1 MKTRSYCCLGKTP
14 LRVYSNCNKH
24 YSYTRPAFTDAGFI
38 FAVMRYQSWMNTAKK
53 IIAAYPGGEPL
64 ALFLKKYFSANKQ
77 HGSKDRKHIAS
88 LCYAYFRIGHAAAG
102 DMETK
107 ILTGIFLSESFHNEV
122 LEHFKPEWSEAI
134 TKTVAEKIEQVKFPV
149 KKIVSFKEELSAAV
163 NHQQYCESFLKQPKL
178 FLRLRPHKKNRV
190 VQQLQKEKI
199 PLALIDEECVA
210 LSNATKLDGII
221 EADKEA
227 VIQDYNSQQVFN
239 FLKTFSLHKKPV
251 TAWDC
256 CAASGGKSIL
266 LYDVLKR
273 NIALTV
279 SDIRLN
285 ILFNLHQRF
294 TKAGIKNYNYFV
306 ADLSQPG
313 FVFPELG
320 FKGVS
325 EKNPLNKFDI
335 IVCDVPCTG
344 SGTWSRT
351 PENLLFFKTPLI
363 DEYAARQQQI
373 VSNAAPYLQEGGLLF
388 YITCSVFKKENED
401 MAQFIKEKFHLQLLH
416 MELLKGYDKKADS
429 MFVAVF
435 CKG

>member
-1 MKTRSYCCLGKTP
+1 
-14 LRVYSNCNKH
+14 
-24 YSYTRPAFTDAGFI
+24 
-38 FAVMRYQSWMNTAKK
+38 MRYQSWMNTAKK

-64 ALFLKKYFSANKQ
+64 ALYLKKYFSANKQ
-77 HGSKDRKHIAS
+77 HGSKDRKHIS
-88 LCYAYFRIGHAAAG
+88 TLCYAFYRMGHAAAG
-102 DMETK
+102 DVETK
-107 ILTGIFLSESFHNEV
+107 ILTGVFLSEPFHNEV
-122 LEHFKPEWSEAI
+122 LEHFKPEWSEMI
-134 TKTVAEKIEQVKFPV
+134 TKPVAEKIAAIKFPV
-149 KKIVSFKEELSAAV
+149 KKIVLFKEELSAAV
-163 NHQQYCESFLKQPKL
+163 NYPKYCESFLKQPKL

-190 VQQLQKEKI
+190 VQQLQKQKI
-199 PLALIDEECVA
+199 PLALIDDECVA

-221 EADKEA
+221 EPDREA

-239 FLKTFSLHKKPV
+239 FLKTFAINKKPF

-273 NIALTV
+273 NVALTV

-294 TKAGIKNYNYFV
+294 AKAGIRDYNYFV
-306 ADLSQPG
+306 ADVSQPG
-313 FVFPELG
+313 FTFPELG
-320 FKGVS
+320 YKGLYTKEPV
-325 EKNPLNKFDI
+325 NKFDI

-351 PENLLFFKTPLI
+351 PESLAHFKITVI
-363 DEYAARQQQI
+363 EEYALRQQQI
-373 VSNAAPYLQEGGLLF
+373 VSNAAPFLNEGGLLF

-401 MAQFIKEKFHLQLLH
+401 MAQFIKEKFHLQVLH

-435 CKG
+435 TTTVH